1 MNAGYF
7 IAIVLVS
14 GFVAGTIH
22 GAVNLVIVEP
32 YLDEAIG
39 IENQNR
45 FTSGEAEDTLQFWV
59 EHNSYRDWQKSGQL
73 LAGGILG
80 MSIGALFGIVF
91 AYSINS
97 LPKGHTVKKTFVL
110 AAIMWLTIF
119 LIPFLKYPANPPPIG
134 DADTVV
140 LRGILY
146 LSFIAISGFSAV
158 GFSRLY
164 KKLENKK
171 YLAFVGYAVFI
182 TAVFFI
188 MPPSS
193 IIDWCYVDLSKPFLN
208 FSGNLCHITDEVT
221 APMDLVNGFRTMSVI
236 AVTTFWIAEAI
247 ILGLL
252 WQKYKTKLQES

>member
-7 IAIVLVS
+7 IVIVLVS

-22 GAVNLVIVEP
+22 GAVNLAIVEP

-39 IENQNR
+39 IENQAL
-45 FTSGEAEDTLQFWV
+45 FESGEAEDTPQFWV
-59 EHNSYRDWQKSGQL
+59 EYNSYRDWQKSGQL

-80 MSIGALFGIVF
+80 MSIGALFGVVF
-91 AYSINS
+91 AYSRNS

-119 LIPFLKYPANPPPIG
+119 LIPFLKYPANPPTIG

-164 KKLENKK
+164 KKLETKK
-171 YLAFVGYAVFI
+171 YLAIVGYAVFI
-182 TAVFFI
+182 TTVFFI
-188 MPPSS
+188 MPPS
-193 IIDWCYVDLSKPFLN
+193 P
-208 FSGNLCHITDEVT
+208 DEVT
-221 APMDLVNGFRTMSVI
+221 APMDLVNGFRTMSVV
-236 AVTTFWIAEAI
+236 AVSTFWVVEAI
-247 ILGLL
+247 ILGAL
-252 WQKYKTKLQES
+252 WQKYKTKLDESSFET

>member
-1 MNAGYF
+1 MKSTYF
-7 IAIVLVS
+7 IVIVLVS
-14 GFVAGTIH
+14 GFTAGIIH
-22 GAVNLVIVEP
+22 GAVNLAIVEP
-32 YLDEAIG
+32 YLDQAIS
-39 IENQNR
+39 IENQNL
-45 FTSGEAEDTLQFWV
+45 FATGLAEDTPQFWA
-59 EHNSYRDWQKSGQL
+59 EYSSYRDWQKSGQV
-73 LAGGILG
+73 LASGILG

-91 AYSINS
+91 AYSRNA
-97 LPKGHTVKKTFVL
+97 LPKGHTIKKTFVL

-119 LIPFLKYPANPPPIG
+119 LIPFLKYPANPPTVG

-182 TAVFFI
+182 TTVFFI
-188 MPPSS
+188 MPPS
-193 IIDWCYVDLSKPFLN
+193 P
-208 FSGNLCHITDEVT
+208 DEVT
-221 APMDLVNGFRTMSVI
+221 APMDLVNGFRTMSVM

-252 WQKYKTKLQES
+252 WQKYKTKLQEP

>member
-7 IAIVLVS
+7 IEIVLVS

-22 GAVNLVIVEP
+22 GAVNLANVEP
-32 YLDEAIG
+32 YLDEATG
-39 IENQNR
+39 IENQVL
-45 FTSGEAEDTLQFWV
+45 FESGEAEDSPQFWV
-59 EHNSYRDWQKSGQL
+59 EYNSYRDWQKSGQL

-80 MSIGALFGIVF
+80 MSIGAVFGIVF
-91 AYSINS
+91 DYSRNS
-97 LPKGHTVKKTFVL
+97 LPEGHTVKKTFVL
-110 AAIMWLTIF
+110 AAIMWITIF
-119 LIPFLKYPANPPPIG
+119 LIPFLKYPANPPTVG

-146 LSFIAISGFSAV
+146 LTFITISGFSAV

-171 YLAFVGYAVFI
+171 YLAVVGYAVFI
-182 TAVFFI
+182 TAVFFF
-188 MPPSS
+188 MPPS
-193 IIDWCYVDLSKPFLN
+193 P
-208 FSGNLCHITDEVT
+208 DEVT
-221 APMDLVNGFRTMSVI
+221 APMDLVKGFRTMSVM

-252 WQKYKTKLQES
+252 WQNSKITLQES

>member
-7 IAIVLVS
+7 IVIVLVS

-22 GAVNLVIVEP
+22 GAVNLAIVEP
-32 YLDEAIG
+32 YLDKAIG
-39 IENQNR
+39 IENQAL
-45 FTSGEAEDTLQFWV
+45 FESGEAEDTPQFWV
-59 EHNSYRDWQKSGQL
+59 EYNAYRDWQKSGQL

-91 AYSINS
+91 AYSRNS

-119 LIPFLKYPANPPPIG
+119 LIPCLKYPANPPTVG
-134 DADTVV
+134 EADTVI
-140 LRGILY
+140 LRQTLY
-146 LSFIAISGFSAV
+146 LLFIAISGFSAV

-188 MPPSS
+188 MPPS
-193 IIDWCYVDLSKPFLN
+193 P
-208 FSGNLCHITDEVT
+208 DEVT
-221 APMDLVNGFRTMSVI
+221 APMDLVNGFRTMSVM
-236 AVTTFWIAEAI
+236 AVTIFWIAEAI
-247 ILGLL
+247 ILGAL
-252 WQKYKTKLQES
+252 WQRYKTKLDEPSFKT

>member
-22 GAVNLVIVEP
+22 GAVNLAIVEP

-39 IENQNR
+39 IENQAL
-45 FTSGEAEDTLQFWV
+45 FESGEAEDTPQFWV
-59 EHNSYRDWQKSGQL
+59 EYNAYRDWQKSGQL

-91 AYSINS
+91 AYSRNS

-119 LIPFLKYPANPPPIG
+119 LIPFLKYPANPPTVG
-134 DADTVV
+134 EADTVI
-140 LRGILY
+140 LRQTLY
-146 LSFIAISGFSAV
+146 LLFIAISGFSAV

-188 MPPSS
+188 MPPS
-193 IIDWCYVDLSKPFLN
+193 P
-208 FSGNLCHITDEVT
+208 DEVT
-221 APMDLVNGFRTMSVI
+221 APMDLVNGFRTMSVV
-236 AVTTFWIAEAI
+236 AVSIFWIAEAF
-247 ILGLL
+247 ILGAL
-252 WQKYKTKLQES
+252 WQRYKTKLDESSFKT

>member
-7 IAIVLVS
+7 IVIVLVS

-22 GAVNLVIVEP
+22 GAVNLAIVEP
-32 YLDEAIG
+32 YLDKAIG
-39 IENQNR
+39 IENQAL
-45 FTSGEAEDTLQFWV
+45 FESGEAEDTPQFWV
-59 EHNSYRDWQKSGQL
+59 EYNSYRDWQKSGQL

-91 AYSINS
+91 AYSRNS

-119 LIPFLKYPANPPPIG
+119 LIPFLKYPANPPTVG
-134 DADTVV
+134 EADTVI
-140 LRGILY
+140 LRQTLY
-146 LSFIAISGFSAV
+146 LLFIAISGFSAV

-188 MPPSS
+188 MPPS
-193 IIDWCYVDLSKPFLN
+193 P
-208 FSGNLCHITDEVT
+208 DEVT
-221 APMDLVNGFRTMSVI
+221 APMDLVNGFRTMSVV
-236 AVTTFWIAEAI
+236 AVSTFWVAEAI
-247 ILGLL
+247 ILGAL
-252 WQKYKTKLQES
+252 WQKYKTKLDESSFET

>member
-39 IENQNR
+39 IENQAL
-45 FTSGEAEDTLQFWV
+45 FESGEAEDTPQFLV
-59 EHNSYRDWQKSGQL
+59 EYNAYRDWQKSGQL

-91 AYSINS
+91 AYSRNS

-110 AAIMWLTIF
+110 AAIMWITIF
-119 LIPFLKYPANPPPIG
+119 LIPFLKYPANPPTVG

-164 KKLENKK
+164 KKLETKK
-171 YLAFVGYAVFI
+171 YLAVVGYAVFI
-182 TAVFFI
+182 TAIFFI
-188 MPPSS
+188 MPPS
-193 IIDWCYVDLSKPFLN
+193 P
-208 FSGNLCHITDEVT
+208 DEVT
-221 APMDLVNGFRTMSVI
+221 APMDLVNGFRVMSVM

-252 WQKYKTKLQES
+252 SQKYKTKLDESSFKT